1 MSLFW
6 KAALLAVILLALAIV
21 PSYVNT
27 QAQSKHAEQFER
39 GYDWRGPVNQY

>member
-27 QAQSKHAEQFER
+27 QAQSNHSEQFES
-39 GYDWRGPVNQY
+39 GYDWRGSVNQF

>member
-21 PSYVNT
+21 PSYINT
-27 QAQSKHAEQFER
+27 QAQRNHSEQFER